1 MINEKIGLPATLAMA
16 AEEAVEFAHAC
27 QKMERVLRGENP
39 TPVTRQE
46 AADAIEEEAAD
57 VMICIEELWGAGVIQ
72 FPVMRLRMKE
82 KLERAEERLKD
93 V

>member
-1 MINEKIGLPATLAMA
+1 MIREKIGLPATLEMA
-16 AEEAVEFAHAC
+16 AEEAQELSHAC
-27 QKMERVLRGENP
+27 QKMARVLRGDNP
-39 TPVTRQE
+39 TPVTEAE

-82 KLERAEERLKD
+82 KLDRARERLGI
-93 V
+93 